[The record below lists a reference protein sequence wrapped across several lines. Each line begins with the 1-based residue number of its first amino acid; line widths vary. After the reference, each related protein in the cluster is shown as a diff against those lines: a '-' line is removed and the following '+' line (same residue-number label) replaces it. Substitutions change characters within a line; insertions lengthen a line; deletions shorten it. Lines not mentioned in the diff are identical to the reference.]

1 MGTDAQEAD
10 LPTAPDLEILVEAI
24 GRDEVAPWESA
35 RSFKNKCFPHASLGQ
50 TVELGAT
57 VSSK

>member
-1 MGTDAQEAD
+1 MNTQAAD
-10 LPTAPDLEILVEAI
+10 LPIGPNLEILVEAI
-24 GRDEVAPWESA
+24 GPGEAAPLESVH
-35 RSFKNKCFPHASLGQ
+35 SFKNKCFPHASLGQ